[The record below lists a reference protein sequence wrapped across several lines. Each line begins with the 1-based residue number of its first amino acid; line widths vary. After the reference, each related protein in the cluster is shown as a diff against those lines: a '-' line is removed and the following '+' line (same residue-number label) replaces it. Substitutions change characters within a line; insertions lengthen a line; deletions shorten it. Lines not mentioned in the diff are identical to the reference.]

1 MIAGFSNF
9 VINNIL
15 LILVGLVVLVVVGYT
30 WIRQPGQRRRLDA
43 LMLRI
48 PWLAR

>member
-1 MIAGFSNF
+1 MIAGFSNL

-30 WIRQPGQRRRLDA
+30 WIRQPGSVGVW
-43 LMLRI
+43 ML
-48 PWLAR
+48 